1 MEATVNNTGAGS
13 RKWWV
18 LAVMSVGTL
27 IVFLDNTV
35 VNTALPAISVDLEA
49 STSTLQ
55 WVIDSYVCSFWPG
68 CCYSVAQSV
77 IALEGSAG

>member
-1 MEATVNNTGAGS
+1 MEKTVSSTGAEV

-27 IVFLDNTV
+27 IIFLDNTV

-55 WVIDSYVCSFWPG
+55 WVIDSYVL
-68 CCYSVAQSV
+68 
-77 IALEGSAG
+77 ILAGLLLLGG